1 MDKKQNMN
9 LNFHASFFPDFEYIA
24 KIIQIADQ
32 YEGLTKEE
40 ISDIT
45 GIPTGASSGKVEPH
59 IYYAKFMNLIEF
71 EKERS
76 KYKIKSTSLGRI
88 ILNEDPYFL
97 EDISK
102 LICNYFLT
110 SKFSGAIMW
119 NKIIREMP
127 LRYGNEIKESLIIK
141 DLYEEFGI
149 QIKLTAFRSCY
160 NSEKSMA
167 TLSLIN
173 VEEQN
178 DDSIITLNKNIY
190 NDENIY
196 VYAYTLIRELE
207 KLDNSR
213 KEFTINEIL
222 DNISW
227 GKGFLWDEEVSISVL
242 EKLNDLN
249 IINLNRQLNPI
260 TIIVNKNSED
270 IIDSLYSML
279 I

>member
-1 MDKKQNMN
+1 MDKKQSIN
-9 LNFHASFFPDFEYIA
+9 LNFHESFCPDFEHIA

-76 KYKIKSTSLGRI
+76 KYKIKSTTLGRI

-110 SKFSGAIMW
+110 SKFYGAIMW

-178 DDSIITLNKNIY
+178 DNPIIKLNKNIY

>member
-1 MDKKQNMN
+1 MDKKQSIN
-9 LNFHASFFPDFEYIA
+9 LNFHESFCPDFEHIA

-76 KYKIKSTSLGRI
+76 KYKIKSTTLGRI

-110 SKFSGAIMW
+110 SKFYGAIMW

-127 LRYGNEIKESLIIK
+127 LKYGNEIKESLIIK
-141 DLYEEFGI
+141 DLHEEFGI

-178 DDSIITLNKNIY
+178 DNPIIKLNKNIY

-270 IIDSLYSML
+270 IIDSVYSML

>member
-1 MDKKQNMN
+1 MDKKQSIN
-9 LNFHASFFPDFEYIA
+9 LNFHESFCPDFEHIA

-110 SKFSGAIMW
+110 SKFYGAIMW

-127 LRYGNEIKESLIIK
+127 LKYGNEIKESLIIK
-141 DLYEEFGI
+141 DLHEEFGI

-178 DDSIITLNKNIY
+178 DNPIIKLNKNIY

-213 KEFTINEIL
+213 KEFTVNEIL

>member
-1 MDKKQNMN
+1 MDKKQSIN
-9 LNFHASFFPDFEYIA
+9 LNFHESFCPDFEHIA

-76 KYKIKSTSLGRI
+76 KYKIKSTTLGRI

-110 SKFSGAIMW
+110 SKFYGAIMW

-127 LRYGNEIKESLIIK
+127 LKYGNEIKESLIIK
-141 DLYEEFGI
+141 DLHEEFGI

-178 DDSIITLNKNIY
+178 DNPIIKLNKNIY

-213 KEFTINEIL
+213 KEFTVNEIL

>member
-1 MDKKQNMN
+1 MDKKQSTN
-9 LNFHASFFPDFEYIA
+9 LNFHASFCPDFEYIA

-40 ISDIT
+40 ISEIT
-45 GIPTGASSGKVEPH
+45 GIPTGTSSGKVEPH
-59 IYYAKFMNLIEF
+59 IHYAKFMNVIDV
-71 EKERS
+71 EKESAR
-76 KYKIKSTSLGRI
+76 YKIKSTNLGRT
-88 ILNEDPYFL
+88 ILSEDPYFL

-110 SKFSGAIMW
+110 SKSCGAIMW
-119 NKIIREMP
+119 NKIIREIP
-127 LRYGNEIKESLIIK
+127 ERYGNEIKESLITK

-167 TLSLIN
+167 TLKFANI
-173 VEEQN
+173 EEQQEDN
-178 DDSIITLNKNIY
+178 IIKLNKNIY

-196 VYAYTLIRELE
+196 VYAYTLISELE
-207 KLDNSR
+207 KLDNTR
-213 KEFTINEIL
+213 KEFTINEVL
-222 DNISW
+222 QDISW
-227 GKGFLWDEEVSISVL
+227 GKGFIWDEEVSILVL
-242 EKLNDLN
+242 EKLNDLS

-260 TIIVNKNSED
+260 TIIINKNSED
-270 IIDSLYSML
+270 IIDSIYSLL

>member
-1 MDKKQNMN
+1 MDKKQSIN
-9 LNFHASFFPDFEYIA
+9 LNFHESFCPDFEHIA

-127 LRYGNEIKESLIIK
+127 LKYGNEIKESLIIK
-141 DLYEEFGI
+141 DLHEEFGI

-178 DDSIITLNKNIY
+178 DDPIIKLNKNIY

>member
-1 MDKKQNMN
+1 MDKKQSIN
-9 LNFHASFFPDFEYIA
+9 LNFHASFCPDFEYIA

-102 LICNYFLT
+102 LVCNYFLT
-110 SKFSGAIMW
+110 SKSYGAIMW

-127 LRYGNEIKESLIIK
+127 VRYGNEIKESLIIK